1 MNAIDG
7 SEPRGDV
14 HQFSPADDEHP
25 EGSSDEDDEEETE
38 GADARRVRRS
48 DDVAMLDDDDDL
60 DAGEASLPLQDP
72 PGYTFCR

>member
-1 MNAIDG
+1 MDADDAKG
-7 SEPRGDV
+7 PPDDV
-14 HQFSPADDEHP
+14 QSFSPADNEHP

-38 GADARRVRRS
+38 GVDTRRARRF
-48 DDVAMLDDDDDL
+48 DDIAMLDDDDDL